1 MVTQDFKRKLTTILH
16 ADVKD
21 YSRLI
26 GEDEDATVRSLTAYR
41 EVIGELI
48 QKHRGRIVHGSG
60 DSLLSEF
67 ISVVDAVRCAVEIQ
81 NELKTRNAELSEDRK
96 VEFRIGINLG
106 DVIDEGED
114 LHGDGVNIAAR
125 VEALADGGG
134 ICITRSAYDQVKRR
148 VPLGFEYLGE
158 HSVKNI
164 AEPVDVY
171 QVLTKPEDVGKII
184 GEKMVPTKQ
193 RRMAFPLPDKASIA
207 VLPFVNMSGDP
218 EQEYIVDS
226 ITESIITALSYI
238 PEMFVIARTSTS
250 AYKGKI
256 VKVKQV
262 SEELGVRYVLEGSV
276 MKAGDRIRVT
286 AQLIDATSDHHLWA
300 DRYDREIENFF
311 DMLDEIAKKVA
322 IELQVKL
329 TEGDT
334 ARISHK
340 TDNFEAW
347 AYATTAY
354 SLEKRVT
361 KENIAKS
368 RELCEKAVKLDPK
381 YGFAWGMLGA
391 THYSDAYFGWGESRD
406 KSFKLAVE
414 HIDKALK
421 LDETLPCATSV
432 KGRLYRMQGQFD
444 QAITVGEKSIA
455 LGPSHDVSYG
465 SLGNT
470 MRYAG
475 RFKESITLMKKAIRL
490 NPHYPAWY
498 LAVLAA
504 SYCMEER
511 YEEAIEAWERA
522 FERAQKG
529 EYPLLYAHLGL
540 SAAYM
545 ELGRD
550 EEARSHAA
558 EVLGI
563 NPKFSL
569 ESYAK
574 TQPYKNKADLDRCVA
589 ALRKVGLK

>member
-1 MVTQDFKRKLTTILH
+1 VAEQHFKRKLTTLLH
-16 ADVKD
+16 SDVKD

-26 GEDEDATVRSLTAYR
+26 GEDADATVRTLTAYR
-41 EVIGELI
+41 EVMGVFI

-60 DSLLSEF
+60 DSLLAEF

-96 VEFRIGINLG
+96 VEFRIGIDLG
-106 DVIDEGED
+106 DVIDKGED

-125 VEALADGGG
+125 VEALAHGGG
-134 ICITRSAYDQVKRR
+134 ICITRSVYDQVKKRL
-148 VPLGFEYLGE
+148 PFGFEYLGE

-164 AEPVDVY
+164 AEPVGVY
-171 QVLTKPEDVGKII
+171 RVLAKPEDTGKII
-184 GEKMVPTKQ
+184 GEKMVPPKQ
-193 RRMAFPLPDKASIA
+193 RKMEFPLPDKASIA

-226 ITESIITALSYI
+226 ITENIITALSYI

-286 AQLIDATSDHHLWA
+286 AQLIDATSGHHLWV
-300 DRYDREIENFF
+300 DRYDRDLEDFF
-311 DMLDEIAKKVA
+311 DLLDEIAKKVA

-329 TEGDT
+329 TDGDT

-340 TDNFEAW
+340 TENFEAW

-354 SLEKRVT
+354 SLEKHVT
-361 KENIAKS
+361 KEDCAKA
-368 RELCEKAVKLDPK
+368 RELCEKSVKLDPN

-391 THYSDAYFGWGESRD
+391 THYTDAYYGWSESRD
-406 KSFKLAVE
+406 KSFKLAVKY
-414 HIDKALK
+414 IDRALK

-444 QAITVGEKSIA
+444 QAIAMGEKSVA

-470 MRYAG
+470 MRFAG
-475 RFKESITLMKKAIRL
+475 RFEESIALMKKALRL

-498 LAVLAA
+498 IAVLAID
-504 SYCMEER
+504 YFFTEQ
-511 YEEAIEAWERA
+511 YEEAIEAGDRLL
-522 FERAQKG
+522 ERAQKG

-540 SAAYM
+540 STAYIG
-545 ELGRD
+545 LGRD
-550 EEARSHAA
+550 EEAETHAA

-574 TQPYKNKADLDRCVA
+574 TQPYKNKADLDRYFE
-589 ALRKVGLK
+589 ALRKAGLK

>member
-1 MVTQDFKRKLTTILH
+1 MAEQHFKRKLTAILH
-16 ADVKD
+16 SDVKD

-26 GEDEDATVRSLTAYR
+26 GEDADATVRTLTAYR
-41 EVIGELI
+41 EVMNVFI

-60 DSLLSEF
+60 DSLLAEF
-67 ISVVDAVRCAVEIQ
+67 ISVVDAVRCAVKIQ

-96 VEFRIGINLG
+96 VEFRIGIALG
-106 DVIDEGED
+106 DVIERGKD

-134 ICITRSAYDQVKRR
+134 ICITRSAYDQVKKKPR
-148 VPLGFEYLGE
+148 LGFEYMGE

-164 AEPVDVY
+164 AEPVGVY
-171 QVLTKPEDVGKII
+171 RVLTKPEDVGKII
-184 GEKMVPTKQ
+184 GEKMVPPKQ
-193 RRMAFPLPDKASIA
+193 RKMEFPLPDKASIA

-218 EQEYIVDS
+218 EKEYIVDS
-226 ITESIITALSYI
+226 ITENIITALSYI

-250 AYKGKI
+250 AYKGKT

-286 AQLIDATSDHHLWA
+286 AQLVDAPSGHHLWV
-300 DRYDREIENFF
+300 DRYDRVMEDFF
-311 DMLDEIAKKVA
+311 DLLDEIAKKVA

-340 TDNFEAW
+340 TENFEAW

-354 SLEKRVT
+354 SLEKNVT
-361 KENIAKS
+361 KEDCAKA
-368 RELCEKAVKLDPK
+368 REQCEKSVKLDPK

-391 THYSDAYFGWGESRD
+391 THYTDAYFGWSESRD
-406 KSFKLAVE
+406 RSFKLAVKY
-414 HIDKALK
+414 IDKALK

-444 QAITVGEKSIA
+444 QAIAMGEKSVA

-470 MRYAG
+470 LRFAG
-475 RFKESITLMKKAIRL
+475 RFEESIALMKKAIRL

-498 LAVLAA
+498 LTVLAID
-504 SYCMEER
+504 YFFTEK
-511 YEEAIEAWERA
+511 YEEAIEVGDRLL
-522 FERAQKG
+522 ERAQKG
-529 EYPLLYAHLGL
+529 EYPLLHAHLGL
-540 SAAYM
+540 SAVYM
-545 ELGRD
+545 ELGKD
-550 EEARSHAA
+550 EEAKTHAE

-569 ESYAK
+569 DSYAK
-574 TQPYKNKADLDRCVA
+574 TQPYKNKADLDRYFK
-589 ALRKVGLK
+589 ALRKSGLR

>member
-1 MVTQDFKRKLTTILH
+1 VAEQHFKRKLTTILH
-16 ADVKD
+16 SDVKD

-26 GEDEDATVRSLTAYR
+26 GEDADATVRTLTAYR
-41 EVIGELI
+41 EVMGVLI
-48 QKHRGRIVHGSG
+48 HKHRGRIVHGSG
-60 DSLLSEF
+60 DSLLAEF

-96 VEFRIGINLG
+96 VEFRIGIDLG
-106 DVIDEGED
+106 DVIDKGED

-125 VEALADGGG
+125 VEALAHGGG
-134 ICITRSAYDQVKRR
+134 ICITRSAYDQVKKR
-148 VPLGFEYLGE
+148 VPFEFEYLGE

-164 AEPVDVY
+164 SEPVGVY
-171 QVLTKPEDVGKII
+171 RILTKPEDTGKII
-184 GEKMVPTKQ
+184 GEKMVPPKQ
-193 RRMAFPLPDKASIA
+193 RKMGFPLPDKASIA

-218 EQEYIVDS
+218 EQEFIVDS
-226 ITESIITALSYI
+226 ITENIITALSYI
-238 PEMFVIARTSTS
+238 PEMFVIARTSTF

-286 AQLIDATSDHHLWA
+286 AQLIDATSGHHLWV
-300 DRYDREIENFF
+300 DRYDREIEDFF
-311 DMLDEIAKKVA
+311 DLLDEIAKKVA

-340 TDNFEAW
+340 TENFEAW

-354 SLEKRVT
+354 SLEKHVT
-361 KENIAKS
+361 KEDCAKA
-368 RELCEKAVKLDPK
+368 RELCEKSVKLDPK

-391 THYSDAYFGWGESRD
+391 THYTDAYFDWSESRD
-406 KSFKLAVE
+406 KSFKLAVKY
-414 HIDKALK
+414 IDRALK
-421 LDETLPCATSV
+421 LDKTLPCATSV
-432 KGRLYRMQGQFD
+432 KGRLYRMQEQFD
-444 QAITVGEKSIA
+444 QAIAMGEKSVA

-470 MRYAG
+470 MRFAG
-475 RFKESITLMKKAIRL
+475 RFDESIALMKKALRL

-498 LAVLAA
+498 LAVLAVD
-504 SYCMEER
+504 YFFKEQ
-511 YEEAIEAWERA
+511 YEEAIEAGNRLL
-522 FERAQKG
+522 ERAQKG

-550 EEARSHAA
+550 EEAETHAA

-574 TQPYKNKADLDRCVA
+574 TQPYKNKADLDRYFE
-589 ALRKVGLK
+589 ALRKAGLK

>member
-1 MVTQDFKRKLTTILH
+1 MAEQHFKRKLITILH

-21 YSRLI
+21 YSRLV
-26 GEDEDATVRSLTAYR
+26 GEDEDATVRTLTAYR
-41 EVIGELI
+41 EVMGVFI

-60 DSLLSEF
+60 DSLLAEF
-67 ISVVDAVRCAVEIQ
+67 ISVVDAVRCAMEIQ
-81 NELKTRNAELSEDRK
+81 NELKTRNAEFSEDRK

-114 LHGDGVNIAAR
+114 LHGDEVNIAAR
-125 VEALADGGG
+125 VETLADGGG
-134 ICITRSAYDQVKRR
+134 ICITRSAYDQVKKRL
-148 VPLGFEYLGE
+148 PLRFEYLGE

-164 AEPVDVY
+164 AEPVRVY
-171 QVLTKPEDVGKII
+171 RVLTKPEDVGKII
-184 GEKMVPTKQ
+184 GEKMAPPKQ
-193 RRMAFPLPDKASIA
+193 GKMAFPLPDKVSIA

-218 EQEYIVDS
+218 EQEYIVDN
-226 ITESIITALSYI
+226 ITENIITALSYI

-262 SEELGVRYVLEGSV
+262 SEELCVRYILEGSV

-286 AQLIDATSDHHLWA
+286 AQLIDATSSHHLWA

-311 DMLDEIAKKVA
+311 DLLDEIAKKVA

-340 TDNFEAW
+340 TENFEAW

-354 SLEKRVT
+354 SLEKRIS
-361 KENIAKS
+361 KENIAKA

-391 THYSDAYFGWGESRD
+391 THYSDAYFDWGESRD

-414 HIDKALK
+414 YTDKALK

-444 QAITVGEKSIA
+444 QAIAVGEKSVA
-455 LGPSHDVSYG
+455 LGPSHDLSYG

-498 LAVLAA
+498 LAVLAV

-511 YEEAIEAWERA
+511 YEEAIEAWERVL
-522 FERAQKG
+522 ERAQKE
-529 EYPLLYAHLGL
+529 EYPLLFAHLGL

-550 EEARSHAA
+550 EEAGTHAA

-574 TQPYKNKADLDRCVA
+574 TQPYKNKADLDRCIA
-589 ALRKVGLK
+589 ALHKAGLK